1 MAFRVLSWNKMLHRC
16 KPYLTV
22 RGMKKTAIAALV
34 LGAAVV
40 HTYARQESTP
50 IFRAG
55 TTLVEFTIVA
65 TDNSGR
71 PVTDLTQSEIAVL
84 QNGKP
89 QPVAFF
95 RFEGSAFGPDAAEP
109 RREPIAPGIFTNRSE
124 YSPGPARN
132 VTAIV
137 IDTLNTLPE
146 DQVAVKAQVMQ
157 YLRALAPNTRV
168 AVYGLGA
175 NLRIVHDFTNDLEAL
190 RARLAAHRIEY
201 NIQAMSADE
210 LVRRQ
215 LQEAEHYNDTVDE
228 DSDSNDDVDQDAQAD
243 AERQAEFDKARAQ
256 MARADEYFQ
265 EQLHTRRMNQTV
277 ASLEALGNHL
287 AGIPGRK
294 NLVWISG
301 GISMLTQGAHDRWV
315 NSYASQVRGLGQR
328 LATQGI
334 TVYPVQA
341 TGLQIGFLG
350 TSTTAPG
357 SSKGQEEKMHLR
369 PMTREND
376 LRIWGT
382 MDMLAD
388 VTGGRAFKNTNDL
401 MAGVSAAANDMRGS
415 YSVGFYV
422 PDNSDNRWH
431 GFDVR
436 VSRPGVR
443 VLHRKGYM
451 ALAPVKQ
458 PVSWAQADWQ
468 AAMQN
473 PLGSTAIRLD
483 ARADAVPYGLNVLIQ
498 IAADDLY
505 YKRVNGQPVADL
517 EIGFGERNQKEWT
530 RVRRDGATI
539 TIKENPQAT
548 VQPSIVRFA
557 KVWTIEPDT
566 SHVRLIVRDRMTGR
580 FGVLDMPL
588 S

>member
-1 MAFRVLSWNKMLHRC
+1 MGK
-16 KPYLTV
+16 
-22 RGMKKTAIAALV
+22 IAAA
-34 LGAAVV
+34 AAVFTAAAV
-40 HTYARQESTP
+40 TLAAQDSTP

-65 TDNSGR
+65 TDRDGQ
-71 PVTDLTQSEIAVL
+71 PVTDLTQNDVTIV

-95 RFEGSAFGPDAAEP
+95 RFEGSAFGPGAAEASH
-109 RREPIAPGIFTNRSE
+109 EPIAPGIFTNRSE
-124 YSPGPARN
+124 YFPGPARN

-137 IDTLNTLPE
+137 IDTLNTRPE

-168 AVYGLGA
+168 AVYALGSRF
-175 NLRIVHDFTNDLEAL
+175 RILHDFTDDLEAL
-190 RARLAAHRIEY
+190 RARLAKHNIEL
-201 NIQAMSADE
+201 NVQTISADE
-210 LVRRQ
+210 LLRRQ
-215 LQEAEHYNDTVDE
+215 LMEAEHLNDAVDE
-228 DSDSNDDVDQDAQAD
+228 DVDAGADEAARAEAD
-243 AERQAEFDKARAQ
+243 AKRTE
-256 MARADEYFQ
+256 EYFQ
-265 EQLHTRRMNQTV
+265 EQLHMRRMNQTI
-277 ASLEALGNHL
+277 ASLEALGNHMS
-287 AGIPGRK
+287 GIPGRK

-301 GISMLTQGAHDRWV
+301 GIAVLTQGAQDRWS
-315 NSYASQVRGLGQR
+315 NSYASQVRGLAQR

-341 TGLQIGFLG
+341 TGLEVGFLG

-357 SSKGQEEKMHLR
+357 SSKGQEEKVHLR
-369 PMTREND
+369 PMSSENTR
-376 LRIWGT
+376 RIWST

-388 VTGGRAFKNTNDL
+388 VTGGRAFRNTNEL
-401 MAGVSAAANDMRGS
+401 TAGVRAAATDLRGS

-422 PDNSDNRWH
+422 PDNSDQRWRE
-431 GFDVR
+431 FDVR

-458 PVSWAQADWQ
+458 PVNWSQDEWQ

-473 PLGSTAIRLD
+473 PLGSTGIRLD
-483 ARADAVPYGLNVLIQ
+483 ARADAAAGGLNVLIQ

-505 YKRVNGQPVADL
+505 YKRVNGAPVTDL
-517 EIGFGERNQKEWT
+517 EIGFGERNAKEWT

-539 TIKENPQAT
+539 TLKENPQQAVKPT
-548 VQPSIVRFA
+548 IVRFA
-557 KVWTIEPDT
+557 KMWTVNPDT
-566 SHVRLIVRDRMTGR
+566 TQVRLIVRDRMTGH
-580 FGVLDMPL
+580 FGALDMPL
-588 S
+588 SGIRR